1 MAVPMKIPRVHGL
14 DLPSSAGSPY
24 RLEGAEAAHLGR
36 VLRVQPGDEIDVFDG
51 AGAAGRFHVARVDKR
66 GVDLT
71 LIARDDAQRE
81 LPLRITCAV
90 APPKGKRAQR
100 LVEELTELGV
110 AALAPLALSRTAARP
125 PEADEVRRWSLEAAK
140 QCGRNVLLEPLPA
153 LDVDALIALSR
164 EHDLSLLPDTRDARP
179 LREATARPRPGRVLV
194 AIGPEG
200 GFSPDERAALRA
212 AGFDGVSLGPTV
224 LRIETAAA
232 GVVAA
237 LVAAWA

>member
-1 MAVPMKIPRVHGL
+1 MKIPRVHGG
-14 DLPSSAGSPY
+14 DLPSISGDPY

-36 VLRVQPGDEIDVFDG
+36 VLRVQPGDLIDMFDG
-51 AGAAGRFHVARVDKR
+51 AGAAGRFRVERVDKR

-71 LIARDDAQRE
+71 LVARDDAQRE
-81 LPLRITCAV
+81 LPFALTCAV

-110 AALAPLALSRTAARP
+110 AALAPLALSRTSARP
-125 PEADEVRRWSLEAAK
+125 PDPDEVRRWSLEAAK
-140 QCGRNVLLEPLPA
+140 QCGRNVTLEPLPP
-153 LDVDALIALSR
+153 LDLAGLVALSR

-179 LREATARPRPGRVLV
+179 LREATARPRPARVLV

-200 GFSPDERAALRA
+200 GFTSEERAALRA